1 MKSFS
6 DLGNYVSSELVAN
19 LDILVCTVA
28 LMGLDVGATLG
39 ELLVGG
45 CTLDCGSVDWAQA
58 RLCLFSVAQAL
69 VGEWFAEVRRC

>member
-1 MKSFS
+1 M
-6 DLGNYVSSELVAN
+6 GNYVSSELVAN

-45 CTLDCGSVDWAQA
+45 CTGLWFCGLGSGKAMFIFSWAGFGG
-58 RLCLFSVAQAL
+58 RVA
-69 VGEWFAEVRRC
+69 C